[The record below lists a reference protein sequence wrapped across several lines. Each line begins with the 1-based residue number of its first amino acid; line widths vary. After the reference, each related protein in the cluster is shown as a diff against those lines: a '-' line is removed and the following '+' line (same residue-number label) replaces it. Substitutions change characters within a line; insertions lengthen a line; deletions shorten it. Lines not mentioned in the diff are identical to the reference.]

1 LQKISVLLVLLL
13 SLTGWIVA
21 KGTIANTPIANQA
34 DVAYAVGGIDH
45 NLSSNTDTFIVD
57 QVVDVQ
63 VNWQDTA
70 PVKVA
75 EGDHGRVLTFRV
87 TNEGNG
93 DDNLALGYEHNTSS
107 DFTPTDIGI
116 FRDTNGNGHYDP
128 GVDLNVSRVTLGADE
143 NVTLFIVGTIP
154 DDNTTAPGK
163 HAYERLHATSESNA
177 TVGADRPHALDVV
190 LRKPHDV
197 DQGVWVVRDYWL
209 ATEKKA
215 TVHSHDSTP
224 HTDTRVTYT
233 ITVWIG
239 GNTTGHSITQIHIHD
254 VIPTGTQ
261 YLPGTL
267 HLDGTVLTDPV
278 DGDAGQCDG
287 TAVDV
292 TVGTITGTVHK
303 TATFDVEII

>member
-13 SLTGWIVA
+13 SLISWVVA
-21 KGTIANTPIANQA
+21 KGTVAYTPIANQA
-34 DVAYAVGGIDH
+34 DVAYEVGGIDH

-93 DDNLALGYEHNTSS
+93 DDNLTLGYEHNTSS

-128 GVDLNVSRVTLGADE
+128 GVDLNVSRVTLGVDE
-143 NVTLFIVGTIP
+143 NVTLFIVGAIP
-154 DDNTTAPGK
+154 DDNTTAPNK
-163 HAYERLHATSESNA
+163 SAHEFLHATSESNA
-177 TVGADRPHALDVV
+177 TAGADRPHALDIV

-209 ATEKKA
+209 RSEKNA
-215 TVHSHDSTP
+215 TVHSDDNAT
-224 HTDTRVTYT
+224 HTGTRVTYA
-233 ITVWIG
+233 IGVWIG
-239 GNTTGHSITQIHIHD
+239 GNAAGHSITQIHLHD
-254 VIPTGTQ
+254 AIPTGTQ

-267 HLDGTVLTDPV
+267 HLDGVALTDPA
-278 DGDAGQCDG
+278 DGDVGQCDG
-287 TAVDV
+287 TVVDV
-292 TVGTITGTVHK
+292 AVGTITGTVRK
-303 TATFDVEII
+303 TVTFDVVIK